1 MLRKIAGF
9 LGFAKDDNHES
20 KDKDDGTKNLQSYI
34 SLVWVKQ
41 LWRWFSSTECMD
53 WKFFSL
59 LLIASFFLISLS
71 LELSLTLELSSSN
84 TLSAYWKKKRREKRL
99 KPSNTW
105 LVSAFVCFRVWE
117 RSKGDI
123 DERKISEFLSPWN
136 RETILIN
143 YLACWIAG
151 LKANETI
158 YAWST
163 KKKRKRK

>member
-1 MLRKIAGF
+1 
-9 LGFAKDDNHES
+9 
-20 KDKDDGTKNLQSYI
+20 
-34 SLVWVKQ
+34 
-41 LWRWFSSTECMD
+41 MD

-71 LELSLTLELSSSN
+71 LELSLMLELSSSN
-84 TLSAYWKKKRREKRL
+84 TLSAYWKKKKRREKRL

-136 RETILIN
+136 RETILIS
-143 YLACWIAG
+143 YLAYWIVG
-151 LKANETI
+151 LKANKTI
-158 YAWST
+158 YAWSA
-163 KKKRKRK
+163 KKKKEKIEEQWSVIGDIDERSKW